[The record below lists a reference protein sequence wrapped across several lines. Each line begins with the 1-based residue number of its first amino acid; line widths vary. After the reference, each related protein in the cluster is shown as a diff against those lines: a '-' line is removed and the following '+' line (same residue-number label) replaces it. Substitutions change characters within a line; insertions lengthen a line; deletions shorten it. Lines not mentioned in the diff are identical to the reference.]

1 MLKDFRNADKPIA
14 LCCISPVIAAKVFP
28 GCSVTIG
35 NDSGTANAIESVGSK
50 NEERKVTEVCVDEKN
65 KIVTSPAYMYGDAP
79 PHEIFDGIQNMITET
94 LNLIKE

>member
-35 NDSGTANAIESVGSK
+35 NDSGTASAIESVGSK

-65 KIVTSPAYMYGDAP
+65 KIVTSPAYMYGDAA

-94 LNLIKE
+94 LKLIKE